1 MLQKEAER
9 YKKGL
14 EEIEA
19 KLLLKDTKVAKME
32 TKLQNLE
39 EEIDR
44 RKFLESKVQTY
55 VRSLIDQN
63 EKCKNFI
70 RTVAPAA
77 AEQGDLPQKAKVFL
91 HDLDTSPYDEHDGQ
105 STENEEEEDD
115 EEAGEADEAEEV
127 ADDAEENEDV
137 AISDI

>member
-1 MLQKEAER
+1 MVLQKEAER
-9 YKKGL
+9 YKQGL

-77 AEQGDLPQKAKVFL
+77 AE
-91 HDLDTSPYDEHDGQ
+91 
-105 STENEEEEDD
+105 
-115 EEAGEADEAEEV
+115 
-127 ADDAEENEDV
+127 
-137 AISDI
+137 

>member
-1 MLQKEAER
+1 M
-9 YKKGL
+9 
-14 EEIEA
+14 
-19 KLLLKDTKVAKME
+19 LKDTKVAKME

-77 AEQGDLPQKAKVFL
+77 AEKGDLP
-91 HDLDTSPYDEHDGQ
+91 
-105 STENEEEEDD
+105 
-115 EEAGEADEAEEV
+115 
-127 ADDAEENEDV
+127 
-137 AISDI
+137 